1 VSAQPIHP
9 AVADAVVLAEIENRC
24 QIIAAI
30 NLGDARNQ
38 YERSQWL
45 GMRDMARTVLG
56 LLYMGDG
63 S

>member
-1 VSAQPIHP
+1 M
-9 AVADAVVLAEIENRC
+9 ADAVVLAEIENRC